1 MASSHNG
8 SPHGPFDHGVT
19 NGTEGSNGKPAD
31 AVHATDPASSGPGE
45 PIMLPPPSTEAVK
58 LPDFVAYLPE
68 QIWYLTSS
76 GQEMWCRRPYGF
88 FFSTSD
94 AAVAFAATLGSAFEL
109 TPIGVNSKELVSSE
123 GVDAMRRLG
132 VHRIFIDPRIDPQS
146 GDVFGRILRIEP
158 MQQ

>member
-1 MASSHNG
+1 MSISHNG
-8 SPHGPFDHGVT
+8 SPRGPGAV
-19 NGTEGSNGKPAD
+19 NGTEHHDSPAS
-31 AVHATDPASSGPGE
+31 DPAPGAAAQSE
-45 PIMLPPPSTEAVK
+45 PLTLPPAGEALK

-88 FFSTSD
+88 FFSTSEL
-94 AAVAFAATLGSAFEL
+94 AVAFAATIGSSFDL
-109 TPIGVNSKELVSSE
+109 NPIGVKSKELVSSE

-132 VHRIFIDPRIDPQS
+132 VHRIFIDPQIDPQT

-158 MQQ
+158 LQ